1 MLNTLFGSQARVK
14 ILKTFL
20 LNPDEQYY
28 IRQLARDLKLQVNS
42 VRRELENLENFGLLT
57 TDPEKVIPGF
67 ELLERQFKNLSGDEI
82 RLFDASRMEMENKK
96 RKNKNKEKEEKNKQE
111 KKYYQVNKKFILFK
125 EIRDL
130 FVKAQILSGRSFV
143 KKLYKICQP
152 KYLALGGVF
161 INQTS
166 NTDILIVGRVNKV
179 KLLKIIEE
187 LEQDLGRE
195 VNYTIMGL
203 KEFKYRKEVTD
214 VFLYNFLQGKKIVLI
229 DEITEL
235 DN

>member
-1 MLNTLFGSQARVK
+1 M
-14 ILKTFL
+14 
-20 LNPDEQYY
+20 
-28 IRQLARDLKLQVNS
+28 
-42 VRRELENLENFGLLT
+42 
-57 TDPEKVIPGF
+57 
-67 ELLERQFKNLSGDEI
+67 
-82 RLFDASRMEMENKK
+82 
-96 RKNKNKEKEEKNKQE
+96 
-111 KKYYQVNKKFILFK
+111 NKKFILFK